1 MKKIEMKLMILYLL
15 KRFPAV
21 YKSHCSLHSS
31 LTMYN
36 HWFLFD
42 TIKIFKEKS
51 NVCVNWKQF
60 LRQNVMTLSL
70 THSGIYIYTIGIES
84 SLYRLRNEGV
94 HLPFFFFSSNEILN
108 LRLNICL
115 SYLFVIVKTIYE
127 KCKTKLRCYPSNNL
141 FKHFSYKQFYSI
153 NMLFAS
159 FTLER
164 YLKSTHTYRIGYH
177 D

>member
-1 MKKIEMKLMILYLL
+1 MTLLKYSRRSQMYVSIENSSCDKMLWHWVSLTAVYTYIQLALRVHYTDWEMK
-15 KRFPAV
+15 
-21 YKSHCSLHSS
+21 
-31 LTMYN
+31 
-36 HWFLFD
+36 
-42 TIKIFKEKS
+42 E
-51 NVCVNWKQF
+51 
-60 LRQNVMTLSL
+60 
-70 THSGIYIYTIGIES
+70 YTS
-84 SLYRLRNEGV
+84 F
-94 HLPFFFFSSNEILN
+94 FFFFSSNEILN

-115 SYLFVIVKTIYE
+115 SYLFVVVKTIYE

>member
-1 MKKIEMKLMILYLL
+1 MCQL
-15 KRFPAV
+15 KTVLATKC
-21 YKSHCSLHSS
+21 Y
-31 LTMYN
+31 
-36 HWFLFD
+36 D
-42 TIKIFKEKS
+42 
-51 NVCVNWKQF
+51 
-60 LRQNVMTLSL
+60 
-70 THSGIYIYTIGIES
+70 IES
-84 SLYRLRNEGV
+84 HSQRYIHIYNWHWEFIIPIEKWRST
-94 HLPFFFFSSNEILN
+94 PPFFFFFSSNEILN